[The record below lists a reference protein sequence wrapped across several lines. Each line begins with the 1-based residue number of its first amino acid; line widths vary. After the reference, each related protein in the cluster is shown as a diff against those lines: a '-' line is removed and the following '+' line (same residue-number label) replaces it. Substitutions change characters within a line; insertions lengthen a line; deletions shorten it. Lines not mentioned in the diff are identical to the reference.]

1 MSDQEIK
8 ESAVEEP
15 KDEGAAMADPA
26 PESANA
32 VEDPSEDEEEL
43 EAARKPQDS
52 DEDDGDD
59 DDDDDESDDDDD
71 SDDEDDDESD
81 EDEDEESDEDDDS
94 DDDDESDDDEDD
106 ESDEDGESDDEDEAD
121 EEEEE
126 DEESDEDDESE
137 DDDEDDDSD
146 DETEES
152 DEDTESDEDEDEESD
167 DDDDSDDD
175 DSDEDD
181 DEVGEDEEE
190 DGEDE
195 EEGEDE
201 DEQKA
206 VATETSADAE
216 PAVPEA
222 AEAELPVAEPPAAE
236 AAAAAALGAAAG
248 ATTAAAGAVTDVVS
262 PDHAQHLRL
271 LEALL
276 FAGAQALDEKE
287 LAERLPND
295 ADVARL
301 LADLAELY
309 AHRGVNLVK
318 VAGGYSFRTASD
330 LAEKLK
336 IEKPVTRK
344 LSRASV
350 ETLAI
355 IAYHQP
361 VTRAEIE
368 QVRGVGLSKGTLD
381 LLFEQNWIKPMG
393 RRRAPGKPV
402 TWGTTD
408 FFLEHFGLPS
418 LDDLPGQEELKAAG
432 LLDQRAQPP
441 IFRPEEPDL
450 PLEPTEEEAAEPLA
464 AEETG
469 R

>member
-1 MSDQEIK
+1 MSDQENK
-8 ESAVEEP
+8 ATAVEEP
-15 KDEGAAMADPA
+15 KDQEAVVAEPA
-26 PESANA
+26 SETEVVAGDLP
-32 VEDPSEDEEEL
+32 EDEEL
-43 EAARKPQDS
+43 AAAKNRQGVDDDEGDDEDDDDSDDDEDESDDDDFEEDDDDSDDDDSEEDDGES
-52 DEDDGDD
+52 DEDD
-59 DDDDDESDDDDD
+59 SDDDD
-71 SDDEDDDESD
+71 SDDEDDDE
-81 EDEDEESDEDDDS
+81 DEDEE
-94 DDDDESDDDEDD
+94 DDEDV
-106 ESDEDGESDDEDEAD
+106 E
-121 EEEEE
+121 
-126 DEESDEDDESE
+126 
-137 DDDEDDDSD
+137 
-146 DETEES
+146 
-152 DEDTESDEDEDEESD
+152 
-167 DDDDSDDD
+167 
-175 DSDEDD
+175 
-181 DEVGEDEEE
+181 
-190 DGEDE
+190 
-195 EEGEDE
+195 
-201 DEQKA
+201 KA
-206 VATETSADAE
+206 VVEEASEAE
-216 PAVPEA
+216 V
-222 AEAELPVAEPPAAE
+222 AEAEAPEADAQETRTREVETSEVETVIAAAAGAAV
-236 AAAAAALGAAAG
+236 AAAAAGQ
-248 ATTAAAGAVTDVVS
+248 VTDVV
-262 PDHAQHLRL
+262 PADHAQHLRL
-271 LEALL
+271 LEALV
-276 FAGAQALDEKE
+276 FAGAQALDEKD

-309 AHRGVNLVK
+309 ANRGVNLVK
-318 VAGGYSFRTASD
+318 VAGGYAFRTAPD

-336 IEKPVTRK
+336 IERPVTRK

-450 PLEPTEEEAAEPLA
+450 PLEPTEDEAAEPLA
-464 AEETG
+464 TEETG

>member
-1 MSDQEIK
+1 MSDQENK
-8 ESAVEEP
+8 ATAVEEP
-15 KDEGAAMADPA
+15 KDQEAVIAEPA
-26 PESANA
+26 SEVEAVAGDLPEN
-32 VEDPSEDEEEL
+32 EEL
-43 EAARKPQDS
+43 EAAKKRQGVDEDDDDESDDDEDESDDDDDDDDDSDDDES
-52 DEDDGDD
+52 DEDDGDSD
-59 DDDDDESDDDDD
+59 DDEDESDDDDD
-71 SDDEDDDESD
+71 SDDEDDDE
-81 EDEDEESDEDDDS
+81 EDD
-94 DDDDESDDDEDD
+94 
-106 ESDEDGESDDEDEAD
+106 D

-126 DEESDEDDESE
+126 DDDENDEDVEKAVVEEASE
-137 DDDEDDDSD
+137 AEVP
-146 DETEES
+146 ETEVLE
-152 DEDTESDEDEDEESD
+152 
-167 DDDDSDDD
+167 
-175 DSDEDD
+175 
-181 DEVGEDEEE
+181 
-190 DGEDE
+190 
-195 EEGEDE
+195 
-201 DEQKA
+201 
-206 VATETSADAE
+206 AE
-216 PAVPEA
+216 VPEA
-222 AEAELPVAEPPAAE
+222 EILEAKAPEAETVEAETVVAAAAGAAI
-236 AAAAAALGAAAG
+236 AAAAAGQ
-248 ATTAAAGAVTDVVS
+248 VTDVVPS
-262 PDHAQHLRL
+262 DHAQHLRL
-271 LEALL
+271 LEALI
-276 FAGAQALDEKE
+276 FAGAQALDEKD

-309 AHRGVNLVK
+309 ANRGVNLVK
-318 VAGGYSFRTASD
+318 VAGGYAFRTAPD

-336 IEKPVTRK
+336 IERPVTRK

-432 LLDQRAQPP
+432 LLDARSQPP

-450 PLEPTEEEAAEPLA
+450 PLEPTEDEAAEPLA
-464 AEETG
+464 TEETG

>member
-1 MSDQEIK
+1 VTVPDMSDQENK
-8 ESAVEEP
+8 ATAVEEP
-15 KDEGAAMADPA
+15 KDQEAVIAEPA
-26 PESANA
+26 SEVEAVAGDLPEN
-32 VEDPSEDEEEL
+32 EEL
-43 EAARKPQDS
+43 EAAKKRQGVDEDDDDESDDDEDESDDDDDDDDDDSDDDES
-52 DEDDGDD
+52 DEDDGDSD
-59 DDDDDESDDDDD
+59 DDEDESDDDDD
-71 SDDEDDDESD
+71 SDDEDDDE
-81 EDEDEESDEDDDS
+81 EDDEEE
-94 DDDDESDDDEDD
+94 DDDDENDEDV
-106 ESDEDGESDDEDEAD
+106 EKAVVEEA
-121 EEEEE
+121 
-126 DEESDEDDESE
+126 SE
-137 DDDEDDDSD
+137 AEVP
-146 DETEES
+146 ETEVLE
-152 DEDTESDEDEDEESD
+152 
-167 DDDDSDDD
+167 
-175 DSDEDD
+175 
-181 DEVGEDEEE
+181 
-190 DGEDE
+190 
-195 EEGEDE
+195 
-201 DEQKA
+201 
-206 VATETSADAE
+206 AE
-216 PAVPEA
+216 VPEA
-222 AEAELPVAEPPAAE
+222 EILEAKAPEAETVEAETVVAAAAGAAI
-236 AAAAAALGAAAG
+236 AAAAAGQ
-248 ATTAAAGAVTDVVS
+248 VTDVVPS
-262 PDHAQHLRL
+262 DHAQHLRL
-271 LEALL
+271 LEALI
-276 FAGAQALDEKE
+276 FAGAQALDEKD

-309 AHRGVNLVK
+309 ANRGVNLVK
-318 VAGGYSFRTASD
+318 VAGGYAFRTAPD

-336 IEKPVTRK
+336 IERPVTRK

-464 AEETG
+464 TEETG

>member
-1 MSDQEIK
+1 M
-8 ESAVEEP
+8 
-15 KDEGAAMADPA
+15 
-26 PESANA
+26 
-32 VEDPSEDEEEL
+32 
-43 EAARKPQDS
+43 
-52 DEDDGDD
+52 
-59 DDDDDESDDDDD
+59 
-71 SDDEDDDESD
+71 
-81 EDEDEESDEDDDS
+81 
-94 DDDDESDDDEDD
+94 
-106 ESDEDGESDDEDEAD
+106 
-121 EEEEE
+121 
-126 DEESDEDDESE
+126 
-137 DDDEDDDSD
+137 
-146 DETEES
+146 
-152 DEDTESDEDEDEESD
+152 
-167 DDDDSDDD
+167 
-175 DSDEDD
+175 
-181 DEVGEDEEE
+181 
-190 DGEDE
+190 
-195 EEGEDE
+195 
-201 DEQKA
+201 
-206 VATETSADAE
+206 
-216 PAVPEA
+216 
-222 AEAELPVAEPPAAE
+222 
-236 AAAAAALGAAAG
+236 AAAAAGQ
-248 ATTAAAGAVTDVVS
+248 VTDVVPS
-262 PDHAQHLRL
+262 DHAQHLRL
-271 LEALL
+271 LEALV
-276 FAGAQALDEKE
+276 FAGAQALDEKD

-309 AHRGVNLVK
+309 ANRGVNLVK
-318 VAGGYSFRTASD
+318 VAGGYAFRTAPD

-336 IEKPVTRK
+336 IERPVTRK

-464 AEETG
+464 TEETG